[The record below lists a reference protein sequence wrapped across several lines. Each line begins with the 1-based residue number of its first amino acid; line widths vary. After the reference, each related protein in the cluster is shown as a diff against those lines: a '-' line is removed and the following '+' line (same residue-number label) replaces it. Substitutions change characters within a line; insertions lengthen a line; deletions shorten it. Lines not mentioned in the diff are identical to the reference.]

1 MNKKI
6 IAIIFIFF
14 IGLISL
20 FIARPV
26 YGASGVVR
34 NLGNVTYNG
43 SKVGHFEMNGQIAF
57 CVDHAKVTPQ
67 NTPYQ
72 GDIYEN
78 PMIRKALYYG
88 WGGVEPW
95 SGFNGNQ
102 SKGIVITTLT
112 LDSIMNGNNRRIT
125 RDFINFLNSKEDP
138 KKAIDFS
145 IKNLNTR
152 VENNKQVSDT
162 TEIQGSNSLE
172 IKFTLD
178 NDVTAVV
185 ENRNYRQI
193 GGNLILKNGDKV
205 HFEAPLNKD
214 SKFTKTGIENR
225 INFNGVIMTNQVG
238 NSRLQRIGRWQRDP
252 AGTTEIRVN
261 FQLREGSLEIN
272 KKDKVTKHDLEG
284 FEFNVK
290 SEDGSY
296 NRNFRTGT
304 NGKVT
309 INGLA
314 PKKYIVTEVSGRNDY
329 VIGGRNEVTIESG
342 KTTKTVFYDMPK
354 LNDIEITKVDS
365 TNSNLKLENAEF
377 ELYKDNNNNGVLDN
391 ADTLAEK
398 IVNEKNIKV
407 GTLKTDANGFVKVS
421 GLRLGNYIL
430 KETKAPTYY
439 KVITRDTKIE
449 VKENNVTKITIKNAP
464 IEFNIEVLKVDGDT
478 KIPLKGFEFNI
489 YNEKTNTILKDN
501 NGKEYKNVKTDENGK
516 ITTGKVYLKD
526 VQNVVIKEVKAVGHY
541 TIRKDN
547 VKKLVLTQEEIE
559 KNNLSKVKFE
569 NYQNFELTINKT
581 TNANSKIRNLAAGQG
596 IEDTYFSIYSVDNNG
611 KIKDF
616 AKNRA
621 GKYLGTKTK
630 LTFEDSS
637 LNKEYYVFKTDKNGN
652 VSIKELMKGNYI
664 IREVKASKHFLNDSK
679 DIKITLD
686 ENTSLTAPIVK
697 FVNTPN
703 TPNIHIEKEGLVET
717 QPNDVIRY
725 DFPDISNRSNVKLYN
740 FTWEDNLPYDYVKM
754 LKLYTGLWNEENTF
768 KVYYKTNKI
777 EWKELDG
784 KDYSTLKN
792 NFVSFENLNL
802 DNINEYVTDFKLVFK
817 NPVKKDFKATETP
830 FIFVK
835 VDSDLNDKDVF
846 VNKTLDYGWT
856 FDGEKV
862 EDHAEWKTKTYKK
875 TLKIKKLPR
884 TGSEV
889 NNAIYFISAM
899 LIAGVIYFIKIK

>member
-1 MNKKI
+1 MERKEIKLNHFSFYSVFAIITLIYFSIKCIQFYFKLEVPKGIWEAI
-6 IAIIFIFF
+6 IAIKNIF
-14 IGLISL
+14 
-20 FIARPV
+20 
-26 YGASGVVR
+26 
-34 NLGNVTYNG
+34 
-43 SKVGHFEMNGQIAF
+43 
-57 CVDHAKVTPQ
+57 
-67 NTPYQ
+67 
-72 GDIYEN
+72 
-78 PMIRKALYYG
+78 
-88 WGGVEPW
+88 
-95 SGFNGNQ
+95 
-102 SKGIVITTLT
+102 LT
-112 LDSIMNGNNRRIT
+112 
-125 RDFINFLNSKEDP
+125 
-138 KKAIDFS
+138 
-145 IKNLNTR
+145 
-152 VENNKQVSDT
+152 NNK
-162 TEIQGSNSLE
+162 
-172 IKFTLD
+172 
-178 NDVTAVV
+178 
-185 ENRNYRQI
+185 
-193 GGNLILKNGDKV
+193 
-205 HFEAPLNKD
+205 
-214 SKFTKTGIENR
+214 
-225 INFNGVIMTNQVG
+225 FN
-238 NSRLQRIGRWQRDP
+238 
-252 AGTTEIRVN
+252 
-261 FQLREGSLEIN
+261 
-272 KKDKVTKHDLEG
+272 
-284 FEFNVK
+284 
-290 SEDGSY
+290 
-296 NRNFRTGT
+296 
-304 NGKVT
+304 
-309 INGLA
+309 
-314 PKKYIVTEVSGRNDY
+314 
-329 VIGGRNEVTIESG
+329 
-342 KTTKTVFYDMPK
+342 
-354 LNDIEITKVDS
+354 
-365 TNSNLKLENAEF
+365 LENLFFLLLAF
-377 ELYKDNNNNGVLDN
+377 IPPFLVYLFVKKIYKICNYFLSE
-391 ADTLAEK
+391 EK
-398 IVNEKNIKV
+398 IVISDEHFSYTRKLVMINFEKFEINLNEIK
-407 GTLKTDANGFVKVS
+407 
-421 GLRLGNYIL
+421 RI
-430 KETKAPTYY
+430 
-439 KVITRDTKIE
+439 
-449 VKENNVTKITIKNAP
+449 
-464 IEFNIEVLKVDGDT
+464 T
-478 KIPLKGFEFNI
+478 KIPMKIPSRFSTNI
-489 YNEKTNTILKDN
+489 PALAILWYFKEQERILIKDK

-541 TIRKDN
+541 TIGKDN

-581 TNANSKIRNLAAGQG
+581 TNANSKIRNLVAGQG

-616 AKNRA
+616 AKNRD

-664 IREVKASKHFLNDSK
+664 IREVKASKPFLNDSK

-754 LKLYTGLWNEENTF
+754 LKLYTGVWNEENTF

-777 EWKELDG
+777 DWKELDG

-835 VDSDLNDKDVF
+835 VDSDLKDKDVF
-846 VNKTLDYGWT
+846 VNKTLDFGWT

-884 TGSEV
+884 TGSEI
-889 NNAIYFISAM
+889 NNAIYFISAI